1 MKQRT
6 MTEGILTLEE
16 YLTKLE
22 RKHGTMQSAAEH
34 FGLTVTYWYK
44 LREGIKRNPSQKIL
58 DKLGLHEIRIYKLK
72 K

>member
-6 MTEGILTLEE
+6 TTVHLTLEE
-16 YLTKLE
+16 HLTQLE
-22 RKHGTMQSAAEH
+22 EKYGTIQNAAEH
-34 FGLTVTYWYK
+34 FGLTPSYWYK
-44 LREGIKRNPSQKIL
+44 LRIGDKRNPSQKIL